1 VCGWYWI
8 THQLNKPNLTD
19 ILIFIRV
26 YPKTLMVFRIFG
38 HKPTGMRKQFALLCV
53 AIPERKV
60 MEMRFE
66 FDVLGCGKFSNPN
79 LGGMK

>member
-1 VCGWYWI
+1 
-8 THQLNKPNLTD
+8 
-19 ILIFIRV
+19 
-26 YPKTLMVFRIFG
+26 MVFRIYG